1 MRGEMYSRALL
12 LAPMTQSSSSGAVD
26 RWGDRLPRRLGPWS
40 AVAVLVGSTIG
51 SGIFRTPAIIAARV
65 PSPWPML
72 GVWVLGG
79 LLALCGALTYAE
91 LAAMFPRS
99 GGVFVY
105 VREGFGRLPAFLFG
119 WTELLLIRAS
129 ALGAIATPFA
139 EYLLRS
145 LGFDPQLPQYAA
157 AVHYV
162 AALAIALTATLNYV
176 GVRWSA
182 VVLNLTTSAKYGALV
197 LLVVLAFLSGRGEVG
212 HFTAAAGPLSGGLF
226 GLALV
231 SVLWAYDGWGDL
243 SFVGGEVRDP
253 ERNLPRALVLGTA
266 AIVAIYLLV
275 NAAYLYLIPI
285 GPMARSPLVAADAAQ
300 LIIGRAGVG
309 LVAIVVMVATF
320 STLLGSIL
328 TSPRIFFAMADDGLL
343 FKAVARVHPRFQ
355 TPSVA
360 IVVTGVLGV
369 VWVLVLNYEQLA
381 DQFIVAIFPFYALA
395 AAAVFVLRR
404 RQPERP
410 RPVRVWGYPVVPL
423 LFVLATFL
431 ILGNA
436 LWAHPRET
444 GFAFL
449 IILLGIPVYS
459 WWIRRRGSAMT
470 QM

>member
-1 MRGEMYSRALL
+1 L
-12 LAPMTQSSSSGAVD
+12 
-26 RWGDRLPRRLGPWS
+26 WS

-51 SGIFRTPAIIAARV
+51 SGIFRTPAIIATRV
-65 PSPWPML
+65 PAPWPML

-119 WTELLLIRAS
+119 WTELILIRAS

-145 LGFDPQLPQYAA
+145 LGFDLARPDAAA

-162 AALAIALTATLNYV
+162 AALAIAITATLNYV

-182 VVLNLTTSAKYGALV
+182 AVLNVTTLAKYSALV
-197 LLVVLAFLSGRGEVG
+197 LLVVLAFGSGRGDVT
-212 HFTAAAGPLSGGLF
+212 HFTASAGPLSGGLF

-253 ERNLPRALVLGTA
+253 ERNLPRALILGTA
-266 AIVAIYLLV
+266 AIIAIYLLV
-275 NAAYLYLIPI
+275 NAAYLYLLPL
-285 GPMARSPLVAADAAQ
+285 GQVAQSPLVAADAAQ
-300 LIIGRAGVG
+300 LLVGRVGVG
-309 LVAIVVMVATF
+309 IIAVVVMVSTF
-320 STLLGSIL
+320 STLLGSML
-328 TSPRIFFAMADDGLL
+328 TAPRIFFAMADDGL
-343 FKAVARVHPRFQ
+343 FFRSVARVHPRFQ

-360 IVVTGVLGV
+360 IALTGLLGV
-369 VWVLVLNYEQLA
+369 VYVLARTFEQLA
-381 DQFIVAIFPFYALA
+381 DQFVVAIFPFYALA

-404 RQPERP
+404 RRPDAP
-410 RPVRVWGYPVVPL
+410 RPVRVLGYPAVPL
-423 LFVLATFL
+423 LFVLASFL

-436 LWAHPRET
+436 LVEHPGAT
-444 GFAFL
+444 GLAFL
-449 IILLGIPVYS
+449 IILAGIPVYHT
-459 WWIRRRGSAMT
+459 WLRARP
-470 QM
+470 